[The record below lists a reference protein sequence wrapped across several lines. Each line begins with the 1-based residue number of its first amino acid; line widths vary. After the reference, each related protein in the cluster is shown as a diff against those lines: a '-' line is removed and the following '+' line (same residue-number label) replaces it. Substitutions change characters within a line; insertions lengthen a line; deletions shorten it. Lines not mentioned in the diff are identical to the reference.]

1 MSSRMRITRGKT
13 GSRRSH
19 IKLSAPRLSTD
30 KETGNLH
37 LRHHVDMETGMY
49 RGKKILEPKAPKVK
63 AQEEA
68 PEEETDVTEAP
79 AEVPAEDAPEP
90 KTENVPQ
97 PENTEEAPAP
107 RESKKEEK

>member
-19 IKLSAPRLSTD
+19 IKLTAPRLSTD
-30 KETGNLH
+30 KETGGLH

-63 AQEEA
+63 AAEEEA
-68 PEEETDVTEAP
+68 PEEEAPDVTEAP
-79 AEVPAEDAPEP
+79 AEIPAEDAPEP
-90 KTENVPQ
+90 KTEDVPA
-97 PENTEEAPAP
+97 PENTETIEAP
-107 RESKKEEK
+107 RESKK